1 MGRAERKRWAD
12 NDRVCELLEESD
24 RRNLTAEELAEI
36 RARYTGQGGL
46 VASRWDNGQYF
57 TPSLVT
63 KFVIDLLGIHEESE
77 LNILEPSCGGGA
89 FLEHLPFA
97 SNVTGI
103 EQMHQ
108 AAKVSG
114 LLHPTA
120 RIHAADALS
129 MNDDLAGRF
138 DVVVGNPPFG
148 PYRRQDDHA
157 GFEATIRSGK
167 LEWAFIELALN
178 ALRPGG
184 VMALVVPDGILGNS
198 KDTPYRKWLLGNY
211 WLHAVISLPEL
222 TFKPTGTTVKTSVLV
237 VQKPYG
243 KVEYSDAKDG
253 GRFCVCPFSDG
264 VFMAVCSE
272 IGWDSRL
279 RPTGKCD
286 LPKILDAWQKRFPNG
301 LAHLKETA
309 DVDSYAI
316 PLPEETVSSVLVA
329 EGLVKEERATGE
341 RTAEAST
348 VARISDARVSV
359 TGRAGKNASAE
370 THQLS
375 FDFTERA
382 A

>member
-46 VASRWDNGQYF
+46 VASRWDNGQFF
-57 TPSLVT
+57 TPGVVT

-103 EQMHQ
+103 EQLHQ

-114 LLHPTA
+114 LLHPAA

-148 PYRRQDDHA
+148 PYRRQDDHV
-157 GFEATIRSGK
+157 GFEATTRSGK
-167 LEWAFIELALN
+167 LEWAFIELGLN

-184 VMALVVPDGILGNS
+184 VMAFVVPDGILGNS

-243 KVEYSDAKDG
+243 KVEYSDANDG
-253 GRFCVCPFSDG
+253 GRFCLCPFSDG

-286 LPKILDAWQKRFPNG
+286 LPKILDAWQERFPSG
-301 LAHLKETA
+301 LAHFKETVDA
-309 DVDSYAI
+309 DYRAALLTEDIVHSVVAVEDS
-316 PLPEETVSSVLVA
+316 VVV
-329 EGLVKEERATGE
+329 ERRNRDLA
-341 RTAEAST
+341 
-348 VARISDARVSV
+348 
-359 TGRAGKNASAE
+359 AE
-370 THQLS
+370 TGLITLIGNGKVPTKRRLDKIVPVESSQLS